1 MGSPSDVA
9 PEESDP
15 LALTSLHDPRLL
27 SLPWRS
33 AMFKGRKLGNPGH
46 NSMVGMVQICSNI
59 DWLTVIDIIDHND
72 YRLVNR
78 HRGGNSWSRC
88 IQNNVPYL
96 GKDVGPFWGWLP
108 SIIATRWPAS
118 SL

>member
-15 LALTSLHDPRLL
+15 LALTSRHDPHLL

-33 AMFKGRKLGNPGH
+33 AIVKGRKLGNPGH

-59 DWLTVIDIIDHND
+59 DWLTVIDIIDDND
-72 YRLVNR
+72 YHLVNR
-78 HRGGNSWSRC
+78 HRDGKSTNDFLEKRFPYIYILYYIIYTVYYGRRFFGG
-88 IQNNVPYL
+88 
-96 GKDVGPFWGWLP
+96 
-108 SIIATRWPAS
+108 
-118 SL
+118 